1 MVDRL
6 WTRSFVLMSV
16 GSLLLFT
23 SFYLLLP
30 PMPLFV
36 KELGGLDA
44 QVGLAA
50 GVFTI
55 AAVLVRPFAGGLL
68 DRYGR
73 RPFLL
78 AGLGLFVVSMY
89 LYGRVGS
96 VGTLLILRLVHG
108 VGWAFATTAAA
119 AAITDIVPPAR
130 RGEGM
135 GWWGMAMTLAMAV
148 GPIMGVWV
156 LEDYSFNGVF
166 LLAAGLSLASLVA
179 MAVPSLPFQGSAERK
194 GIAIYDASTVPVAIA
209 VAFLAFAY
217 GAVMTFLPLFAATVD
232 VNPGVYFLVYALAMT
247 LARPLAGTLADR
259 RGEATVIVPATALVI
274 VTLVVL
280 GAATG
285 LGGVMAAAV
294 LYGVGFGSA
303 QPALQAAMLRIV
315 PRERFGIANASF
327 FTAFDLGIACGA
339 TLLGWVADW
348 LGYRALF
355 VAGAVSVAISLAVFV
370 VFVRPLLRRAG
381 EVVV

>member
-1 MVDRL
+1 GGEGDEHAVGPVEVVGPGLDACPGDHALRAGPGLGETFRKVGGFMVDRL

-156 LEDYSFNGVF
+156 LEDYSFNGGF
-166 LLAAGLSLASLVA
+166 LLAAGLSLASVVA
-179 MAVPSLPFQGSAERK
+179 MAVPSLPFQGYAERK

-259 RGEATVIVPATALVI
+259 R
-274 VTLVVL
+274 
-280 GAATG
+280 
-285 LGGVMAAAV
+285 
-294 LYGVGFGSA
+294 
-303 QPALQAAMLRIV
+303 
-315 PRERFGIANASF
+315 
-327 FTAFDLGIACGA
+327 
-339 TLLGWVADW
+339 
-348 LGYRALF
+348 
-355 VAGAVSVAISLAVFV
+355 
-370 VFVRPLLRRAG
+370 
-381 EVVV
+381 